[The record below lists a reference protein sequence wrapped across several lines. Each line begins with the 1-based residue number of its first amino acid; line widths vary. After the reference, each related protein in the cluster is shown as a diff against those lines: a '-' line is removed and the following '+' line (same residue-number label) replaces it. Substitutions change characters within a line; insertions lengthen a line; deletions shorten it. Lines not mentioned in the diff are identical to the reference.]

1 MNPGRAQY
9 GFIMLPVVVALTLLA
24 TMVYL
29 MSRDA
34 GMGASLAGRGLDA
47 DAARYVAEAGL
58 ARMNYRTQTA
68 NCSGY
73 GSLNNVAFGAD
84 SFSASAAPAS
94 GTPVTLQATA
104 TTAGGATTTLTRSNV
119 VVRKTTPYT
128 LTFQPGPDGFD
139 SHIDSSNTTK
149 NYGADKELELEG
161 GRKRGLLRFDLSSI
175 PATAYVQSAQLMVY
189 KEGGAGGPS
198 GSTLTAY
205 ALTQTWTEGT
215 LDGGSP
221 ADGATWNT
229 YNGTSSWTAGGAY
242 DAASGVAIASTG
254 SDNLWL
260 SWDITSL
267 VTNWVG
273 GSSANNGLL
282 LIPSAS
288 VPNQKYVSGDDADKS
303 TRWPKLVVTFL
314 PPCGWTAGQTV
325 TLNPTADGQVNGAS
339 PNNDYGNSN
348 SMLAYETGTRRSLV
362 HFNTSTVPTGTPLVD
377 AKLRLYVASIAA
389 RSGSP
394 MPVQV
399 RSLTQSWLE
408 NSFTWN
414 QRTGTDSWSVPGGDF
429 AGSDAAALILPATF
443 NSGWIEFD
451 ITALAQAWV
460 DGVIANNGVIL
471 RATAADQISVA
482 TKEGGT
488 TNAPQLVI
496 RY

>member
-1 MNPGRAQY
+1 MNPGRAQC

-84 SFSASAAPAS
+84 SFSASATPAS

-139 SHIDSSNTTK
+139 THIDLNNISK
-149 NYGADKELELEG
+149 NYGRDKEIRLEG
-161 GRKRGLLRFDLSSI
+161 DRNRALLRFDLSSI
-175 PATAYVQSAQLMVY
+175 PATAYIQSAQVMMY
-189 KEGGAGGPS
+189 KTSGGAGS
-198 GSTLTAY
+198 GSPTLTAY
-205 ALTQTWTEGT
+205 AVTQVWTEGT

-242 DAASGVAIASTG
+242 DATSGVAIASTG

-273 GSSANNGLL
+273 GSSANKGLL
-282 LIPSAS
+282 VIPSSS
-288 VPNQKYVSGDDADKS
+288 VPAQKYVSGDDADRS
-303 TRWPKLVVTFL
+303 TQWPKLVVTFL
-314 PPCGWTAGQTV
+314 PPCGWTAQQTV
-325 TLNPTADGQVNGAS
+325 TLAANADGQINGTS
-339 PNNDYGNSN
+339 PNTEYGNSN
-348 SMLAYETGTRRSLV
+348 TMLTYETGTLRSLAR
-362 HFNTSTVPTGTPLVD
+362 FNTSSIPTGTPLVD
-377 AKLRLYVASIAA
+377 AKLRLYVSSIGA
-389 RSGSP
+389 RSGSTLTL
-394 MPVQV
+394 QA
-399 RSLTQSWLE
+399 RALTQSWSE
-408 NSFTWN
+408 GSFTWN
-414 QRTGTDSWSVPGGDF
+414 RRTSSSLWTTPGGDF
-429 AGSDAAALILPATF
+429 TGSEAGTVAIAPAFT
-443 NSGWIEFD
+443 SGWVELD

-460 DGVIANNGVIL
+460 DGVTANNGVIYSHAL
-471 RATAADQISVA
+471 SDQINFD
-482 TKEGGT
+482 TKEGGA